1 MLRLSGREIKM
12 SMQRSFAQ
20 IAPEWFA
27 DDAMKDLISEQQMM
41 PEETPISIG
50 LKDLESY
57 FPLAVRRV
65 GHIAVHGDDEKTAL
79 AAAKYVIAANLQLQ
93 KARVGGEDDP
103 VEAFAKSV
111 MDEASALKAQG
122 QWDQAP

>member
-1 MLRLSGREIKM
+1 M
-12 SMQRSFAQ
+12 SMAGSFSK

-27 DDAMKDLISEQQMM
+27 DEAMHDLVSEQQMM

-65 GHIAVHGDDEKTAL
+65 GHLAVHGEDEKTAL

-93 KARVGGEDDP
+93 KAKYGADEDPLD
-103 VEAFAKSV
+103 VFAKSV
-111 MDEASALKAQG
+111 MDEAAMLKEQG
-122 QWDQAP
+122 SLDGV

>member
-1 MLRLSGREIKM
+1 M
-12 SMQRSFAQ
+12 SMAGSFSK

-27 DDAMKDLISEQQMM
+27 DEAMRDLVSEQDMM

-65 GHIAVHGDDEKTAL
+65 GHIAVHGEDEKTAL

-93 KARVGGEDDP
+93 RARMGGEEDP
-103 VEAFAKSV
+103 VEEFAKSV
-111 MDEASALKAQG
+111 MAEAQMMKDRG
-122 QWDQAP
+122 DNAP

>member
-1 MLRLSGREIKM
+1 MT
-12 SMQRSFAQ
+12 MQSSFSK

-27 DDAMKDLISEQQMM
+27 DDAMRDLVQEQTMM

-65 GHIAVHGDDEKTAL
+65 GHIAVHGEDEKTAL

-93 KARVGGEDDP
+93 KARASGEDDP

-111 MDEASALKAQG
+111 MDEAAQLKAQG
-122 QWDQAP
+122 KWDND

>member
-1 MLRLSGREIKM
+1 M
-12 SMQRSFAQ
+12 SMAGSFAK

-27 DDAMKDLISEQQMM
+27 DEAMRDLVQEQDMM

-50 LKDLESY
+50 LADLESY

-65 GHIAVHGDDEKTAL
+65 GHIAVHGEDEKTAL

-111 MDEASALKAQG
+111 IAEAEAMKNRG
-122 QWDQAP
+122 ENAP

>member
-1 MLRLSGREIKM
+1 M
-12 SMQRSFAQ
+12 SMAGSFSK

-27 DDAMKDLISEQQMM
+27 DEAMRDLVTEQTMM

-50 LKDLESY
+50 LQDLESY

-65 GHIAVHGDDEKTAL
+65 GHIAVHGEDEKTAL

-93 KARVGGEDDP
+93 KARLGGDEDP
-103 VEAFAKSV
+103 MEVFAQSV
-111 MDEASALKAQG
+111 MAEANQLKQEGKWEDA
-122 QWDQAP
+122 

>member
-1 MLRLSGREIKM
+1 M
-12 SMQRSFAQ
+12 SMAGSFSK

-27 DDAMKDLISEQQMM
+27 DTAMKDLVSEQDMM

-50 LKDLESY
+50 LADLESY

-65 GHIAVHGDDEKTAL
+65 GHIAVHGEDEKTAL

-93 KARVGGEDDP
+93 KARIGGDEDP

-111 MDEASALKAQG
+111 MEEAARAQSQG
-122 QWDQAP
+122 D